1 MYLSNYVYPE
11 SKGEAIM
18 GVLFVLCIL
27 GGVFCLVYYG
37 IITMYAGVGTA
48 FAWFWI
54 CAAIGLFL
62 VSLVIFYLMK
72 NEIKLPSL
80 IRHIVITII
89 VIGAGFGLLLEGTI
103 IYHSQ
108 KEAKPGVEYLI
119 VLGAQVRGDRITKS
133 LKYRLDTAKDYLN
146 SNLETKVIVSGGQ
159 GPGENL
165 SEAEAMSRYLVE
177 HGIDENR
184 IIKEA
189 NSTNTVENIQFSKQ
203 LLPNENVTIAVVT
216 NGFHVFRSVCIAK
229 KQGLTE
235 VQGLAAPS
243 DQILTIN
250 YYVREA
256 AGVMKDLL
264 FGNIL

>member
-1 MYLSNYVYPE
+1 MS
-11 SKGEAIM
+11 I
-18 GVLFVLCIL
+18 LFVLCIL
-27 GGVFCLVYYG
+27 GGIFCLVYYG
-37 IITMYAGVGTA
+37 SITMYAGVGTA

-54 CAAIGLFL
+54 CAAIGLIL
-62 VSLVIFYLMK
+62 IGIVIIYIMK

-89 VIGAGFGLLLEGTI
+89 AIGVCFGLLLEGTI

-108 KEAKPGVEYLI
+108 KEAKPGVKYLI

-133 LKYRLDTAKDYLN
+133 LKYRLDTAKEYLN
-146 SNLETKVIVSGGQ
+146 ANLETKVIVSGGQ

-177 HGIDENR
+177 HGIDESR
-184 IIKEA
+184 IIMEG
-189 NSTNTVENIQFSKQ
+189 NSTNTVENIQFSKS
-203 LLPNENVTIAVVT
+203 LLPSDNTSIAVVT
-216 NGFHVFRSVCIAK
+216 NGFHVFRSICIAK
-229 KQGLTE
+229 KQGLTN

>member
-1 MYLSNYVYPE
+1 
-11 SKGEAIM
+11 M
-18 GVLFVLCIL
+18 GILLVLCIL
-27 GGVFCLVYYG
+27 GGIFCLVYYG

-62 VSLVIFYLMK
+62 IGLIIVYLMK

-80 IRHIVITII
+80 FRHIVIAI
-89 VIGAGFGLLLEGTI
+89 VAIGVCFGLLLEGTI

-133 LKYRLDTAKDYLN
+133 LKYRLDTAKDYLD
-146 SNLETKVIVSGGQ
+146 SNLDTKVIVSGGQ

-177 HGIDENR
+177 QGIDEKR
-184 IIKEA
+184 IIMEV
-189 NSTNTVENIQFSKQ
+189 NSTNTVENIQFSKGF
-203 LLPNENVTIAVVT
+203 LPDEDTSIAVVT
-216 NGFHVFRSVCIAK
+216 NGFHVFRSICIAK
-229 KQGLTE
+229 KQGLTD

>member
-1 MYLSNYVYPE
+1 
-11 SKGEAIM
+11 M
-18 GVLFVLCIL
+18 GIIYVLCIL
-27 GGVFCLVYYG
+27 GGIFCLVYYG

-54 CAAIGLFL
+54 CAAISLFL
-62 VSLVIFYLMK
+62 LSLVIIYLMK

-80 IRHIVITII
+80 IRHIVITIM
-89 VIGAGFGLLLEGTI
+89 LEGTI

-108 KEAKPGVEYLI
+108 KEAKPGAEYLI

-177 HGIDENR
+177 RGIDENR
-184 IIKEA
+184 IIMEA
-189 NSTNTVENIQFSKQ
+189 NSTNTVENIQFSKK
-203 LLPNENVTIAVVT
+203 LLPNENVSIGVVT
-216 NGFHVFRSVCIAK
+216 NGFHVFRSICIAK
-229 KQGLTE
+229 KQGLTD